1 MKNYLY
7 NLIPIPMKHIQML
20 VFVLLAFFLK
30 NDLQAQCTP
39 DVTPPVAVCDLGL
52 IAALDA
58 NGQLTIWATDF
69 DDGSYDACTSVNF
82 YIEDGL
88 PPSPTPPTTQSLD
101 FDSTD
106 VGLHD
111 IVMWV
116 VDQAGNSNVC
126 ISTLEITGLSA
137 QCNPDVTP
145 PVPYCLNGLTATLDA
160 SGNLTVWGQDFDAG
174 SYDNCSAV
182 DLFIEEAMPPSSTP
196 PTTQSLNFN
205 TSDVG
210 SHNIVLWVTDHAG
223 ISDYCTVTLEIE
235 ECQGTQNL
243 ACNDNVL
250 VTLSANDTAVIEPD
264 WILEGGPYCNIY
276 GLEFIGGGGFP
287 GMPFLVVD
295 TSDIGVYTVAVYDT
309 QTGNACWG
317 TVTISGSP
325 GSTGCSPDVT
335 PPVAV
340 CDAYTVLTLGVGPST
355 ISAQTFDD
363 GSYDN
368 CAGPL
373 SFFAEEGL
381 PPSSNPPTTQ
391 SLTFDFSDLGLHDI
405 VMWVV
410 DQAGN
415 SNYCIV
421 TLEVKGCPS
430 SATPVCNAIQTIGIP
445 ASGSIEIDP
454 FVVLEG
460 GPYCNAMGIDF
471 AAGST
476 PPGFP
481 FITLDTSHIGT
492 TQQVVVYD
500 QVTGTSCWG
509 EIEVVDCQND
519 TIKPVPVCYTGLV
532 VEMGKVVPHELTVW
546 GTDFNAGSY
555 DNCTAILDF
564 TIEVGPTPSAQ
575 APSTASLTFNE
586 SEIGT
591 HEVVMWAI
599 DAAGNENYCITTLE
613 IIAPKCG
620 SDTSPP
626 ICTAPANTSISLANL
641 TTLGIDP
648 NNEADLA
655 MYFGQVDADDN
666 CGVETILKTVN
677 LIDGGQCG
685 LQQITRSF
693 VAVDSSG
700 NLSQPCQQ
708 IITVYSTWEIHL
720 PEDYYPGDP
729 AIDSVVIISP
739 ASSAFGINYED
750 FTIDVDC
757 DGNADKILRKW
768 TVLDWCSVVNPSA
781 NHASIGR
788 LDLNGDG
795 QDGDGFTI
803 TNAQDSIYLLENG
816 QPTTALA
823 GFSPVVEYIQVIRLN
838 YNDTL
843 HFTLNGTVFHD
854 GNDDCGLDSAET
866 ALAGWPVLVT
876 GLNSGETQSTFTD
889 SLGQYT
895 FELCTTDTLVEVSL
909 DVPFNYGAVCGTTH
923 TVQFSPGISQS
934 VFQDIPVNYDTL
946 CPILWVDI
954 SAPFLRRCFNN
965 YYTVNYCNY
974 SDETIEGVYVEVQLD
989 PFMTFTSS
997 GLPGTHLGGNLYTF
1011 DLGNVDAGACNDFK
1025 IYFDL
1030 ECSAVLGAT
1039 HCVDAH
1045 IFPDTLC
1052 PNPVNWSGA
1061 NIEVDAFC
1069 ENDTV
1074 YLSITNTGN
1083 AAMAG
1088 PLEYIVV
1095 EDVIMLNMEN
1105 FNLGQGAT
1113 HEVPPIHANGATYR
1127 IEAQQEPG
1135 HPFPGIVAKSVEG
1148 CNGINIFGLV
1158 NLFPLENPN
1167 PFIASDCQQ
1176 NIGSFDP
1183 NDKQAFPAGYGDEHF
1198 IERNVDLDYLI
1209 RFQNTGTDTAFKVVI
1224 IDELDPSLNP
1234 ASVRPGAASHD
1245 YQFEL
1250 IEGNKLRFTFHD
1262 IMLPDSNTNEVASHG
1277 FIKFKASQIADLPLG
1292 TVIENEAAIY
1302 FDFNDPVIT
1311 NKVFHTLGEHF
1322 VEVVND
1328 TNERPAGLGDLL
1340 TYPNPSPGDVLF
1352 KIPATAPVEAVFH
1365 LYDAL
1370 GKQLVVDAFSANMYH
1385 FERGGLAP
1393 GVYFY
1398 TVEVQGLGQYNGKII
1413 LQ

>member
-1 MKNYLY
+1 M
-7 NLIPIPMKHIQML
+7 
-20 VFVLLAFFLK
+20 
-30 NDLQAQCTP
+30 
-39 DVTPPVAVCDLGL
+39 
-52 IAALDA
+52 
-58 NGQLTIWATDF
+58 
-69 DDGSYDACTSVNF
+69 
-82 YIEDGL
+82 
-88 PPSPTPPTTQSLD
+88 
-101 FDSTD
+101 
-106 VGLHD
+106 
-111 IVMWV
+111 
-116 VDQAGNSNVC
+116 
-126 ISTLEITGLSA
+126 
-137 QCNPDVTP
+137 
-145 PVPYCLNGLTATLDA
+145 
-160 SGNLTVWGQDFDAG
+160 
-174 SYDNCSAV
+174 
-182 DLFIEEAMPPSSTP
+182 
-196 PTTQSLNFN
+196 
-205 TSDVG
+205 
-210 SHNIVLWVTDHAG
+210 
-223 ISDYCTVTLEIE
+223 
-235 ECQGTQNL
+235 
-243 ACNDNVL
+243 
-250 VTLSANDTAVIEPD
+250 
-264 WILEGGPYCNIY
+264 
-276 GLEFIGGGGFP
+276 
-287 GMPFLVVD
+287 
-295 TSDIGVYTVAVYDT
+295 
-309 QTGNACWG
+309 
-317 TVTISGSP
+317 TISGSP

-391 SLTFDFSDLGLHDI
+391 SLTFDISDLGLHDI

-410 DQAGN
+410 DQAGY
-415 SNYCIV
+415 SNYCTV
-421 TLEVKGCPS
+421 TLEVKGCLS

-445 ASGSIEIDP
+445 TSGSIEIDP

-1030 ECSAVLGAT
+1030 ECSAVLG
-1039 HCVDAH
+1039 
-1045 IFPDTLC
+1045 L
-1052 PNPVNWSGA
+1052 
-1061 NIEVDAFC
+1061 
-1069 ENDTV
+1069 
-1074 YLSITNTGN
+1074 
-1083 AAMAG
+1083 
-1088 PLEYIVV
+1088 
-1095 EDVIMLNMEN
+1095 
-1105 FNLGQGAT
+1105 
-1113 HEVPPIHANGATYR
+1113 PIA
-1127 IEAQQEPG
+1127 
-1135 HPFPGIVAKSVEG
+1135 
-1148 CNGINIFGLV
+1148 
-1158 NLFPLENPN
+1158 
-1167 PFIASDCQQ
+1167 
-1176 NIGSFDP
+1176 
-1183 NDKQAFPAGYGDEHF
+1183 
-1198 IERNVDLDYLI
+1198 
-1209 RFQNTGTDTAFKVVI
+1209 
-1224 IDELDPSLNP
+1224 
-1234 ASVRPGAASHD
+1234 
-1245 YQFEL
+1245 
-1250 IEGNKLRFTFHD
+1250 
-1262 IMLPDSNTNEVASHG
+1262 
-1277 FIKFKASQIADLPLG
+1277 
-1292 TVIENEAAIY
+1292 
-1302 FDFNDPVIT
+1302 
-1311 NKVFHTLGEHF
+1311 
-1322 VEVVND
+1322 
-1328 TNERPAGLGDLL
+1328 
-1340 TYPNPSPGDVLF
+1340 
-1352 KIPATAPVEAVFH
+1352 
-1365 LYDAL
+1365 
-1370 GKQLVVDAFSANMYH
+1370 
-1385 FERGGLAP
+1385 
-1393 GVYFY
+1393 
-1398 TVEVQGLGQYNGKII
+1398 
-1413 LQ
+1413 